1 MREKRIS
8 LSFSKVLAFF
18 KKRSFKKMACGRKN
32 SDIKSE
38 DLSDVSVSFRRFH
51 FFDRIDSSRV
61 KTTDI
66 TDITVSYCEIETLR
80 SVRVLLRSLQRN
92 S

>member
-18 KKRSFKKMACGRKN
+18 KKWSFKKMVEERTP
-32 SDIKSE
+32 ILKSE

-66 TDITVSYCEIETLR
+66 TDITVSYSEIGRLR
-80 SVRVLLRSLQRN
+80 SDRVHLRSLQRN

>member
-18 KKRSFKKMACGRKN
+18 KKWSFKKWPVEER
-32 SDIKSE
+32 SPILKSE

-66 TDITVSYCEIETLR
+66 TDITV
-80 SVRVLLRSLQRN
+80 
-92 S
+92 

>member
-1 MREKRIS
+1 M
-8 LSFSKVLAFF
+8 LAFF
-18 KKRSFKKMACGRKN
+18 KKWSFKKMVEERTP
-32 SDIKSE
+32 ILKSE
-38 DLSDVSVSFRRFH
+38 DLSAVSVSFRRFH

-66 TDITVSYCEIETLR
+66 VTDITVSYSEIGRLR
-80 SVRVLLRSLQRN
+80 SDRVLLRSLQRN